1 MCRPSALRPSNRM
14 EQAGAA
20 VLAVEAEKTILL
32 EQDDLLRQAD
42 RAGIAV
48 VAVRG

>member
-1 MCRPSALRPSNRM
+1 M